1 MSLKPETEVGAVDV
15 VEVEDVEGFLEIA
28 RLLLTLGGNPF
39 AIAEDELLFVVL
51 VLLLLTKLEVPWVD
65 G

>member
-15 VEVEDVEGFLEIA
+15 VEAEDVEGFLEIA
-28 RLLLTLGGNPF
+28 RLLLTLGGKPF

-51 VLLLLTKLEVPWVD
+51 VLLLLTMLEVPWVE